1 MWVVLLG
8 EGGGVVMMYLMQ
20 VEGWWS
26 LAGCE
31 EGGRRWLGVVFDWV
45 DQGST
50 FDPWFYYKGVGLVVE
65 WAKIREVGFW
75 IGMDWTRL
83 RMVVI
88 LRVRFGL

>member
-1 MWVVLLG
+1 MEVRVG
-8 EGGGVVMMYLMQ
+8 AEGGGMVMMNLLQ

-50 FDPWFYYKGVGLVVE
+50 FDPRFYYKGVGPKLGR
-65 WAKIREVGFW
+65 WA
-75 IGMDWTRL
+75 
-83 RMVVI
+83 
-88 LRVRFGL
+88 FG